1 MLGRALMLRLVS
13 LVASA
18 WIDGVDADTK
28 YQLVQEPIA
37 YCQHSDGTYFITG
50 AACPADAKQITRDDF
65 NLQGPGG
72 DSHGKFEQ
80 TAPTRTA
87 VRPAPTMSNH
97 DQSFLDA
104 VADARILARLHQ
116 RAYSIVEIGDGVW
129 AISTKVPAD
138 RATHA
143 FSVWP

>member
-1 MLGRALMLRLVS
+1 MLGRALMLGLVS

-37 YCQHSDGTYFITG
+37 YCRHSNGTYFITG
-50 AACPADAKQITRDDF
+50 NACPADSKQITKDDF

-87 VRPAPTMSNH
+87 ARPTSTISN
-97 DQSFLDA
+97 QSFLEA
-104 VADARILARLHQ
+104 VADARTLARLHQ

-138 RATHA
+138 RATQA